1 MEERRRTQRRRKD
14 RDSIVGGLRIIAS
27 DHPAVNGLSDTHEGR
42 GHACK
47 GIRMQGRVSPCTRT
61 NAWVNGWPWV
71 GESLRRGQKRREREE
86 PLLAAPSYH
95 PLSLSVSLCVS
106 VRGVVQLSLRL
117 FVSCVLRLEFALT
130 DWLWLVVHP
139 FANSRWSRSLLWVEY
154 NGWDETKPR
163 LLFFFF
169 FIRAW
174 TSFFFF
180 FSLPFLEVCLD
191 REFEQ
196 PCFNFV
202 SKFGEVFSFFF
213 LFVAASRTTVWISF
227 LFFNGEVGCSKRGC
241 TANQSGTI
249 FFWAFWF
256 DELLYK
262 IGKKRFS
269 FFFKFDELC

>member
-14 RDSIVGGLRIIAS
+14 RDSIVGGPRIIAS

-71 GESLRRGQKRREREE
+71 GESLRRGQKRRERN
-86 PLLAAPSYH
+86 PFWRLSLTT
-95 PLSLSVSLCVS
+95 LSLSLSLSLCVS

-163 LLFFFF
+163 LLFFFSSLLGLGQVSSF
-169 FIRAW
+169 SFPFLSSKFVWIENSSSLVS
-174 TSFFFF
+174 TLFPSLEKFFFF
-180 FSLPFLEVCLD
+180 FFCSLQLL
-191 REFEQ
+191 EQ
-196 PCFNFV
+196 P
-202 SKFGEVFSFFF
+202 FGFRFFF
-213 LFVAASRTTVWISF
+213 LTEKWVVRKRVVQRTRVEQYF
-227 LFFNGEVGCSKRGC
+227 LSVLIRWV
-241 TANQSGTI
+241 I
-249 FFWAFWF
+249 
-256 DELLYK
+256 
-262 IGKKRFS
+262 I
-269 FFFKFDELC
+269 

>member
-14 RDSIVGGLRIIAS
+14 RDSIVGGPRIIAS

-71 GESLRRGQKRREREE
+71 GESLRRGQKRRERNPFWRL
-86 PLLAAPSYH
+86 PLTT
-95 PLSLSVSLCVS
+95 LSLSLCVS

-163 LLFFFF
+163 LLFFFSSLLGLGQVSSFSFPFLSSKFVWIENSSSLVSTLFPSLEKF
-169 FIRAW
+169 FL
-174 TSFFFF
+174 FFFC
-180 FSLPFLEVCLD
+180 SLQLL
-191 REFEQ
+191 EQ
-196 PCFNFV
+196 P
-202 SKFGEVFSFFF
+202 FGFRFFF
-213 LFVAASRTTVWISF
+213 LTEKWVVRKGVVQRTRVEQYF
-227 LFFNGEVGCSKRGC
+227 LSVLIRWV
-241 TANQSGTI
+241 I
-249 FFWAFWF
+249 
-256 DELLYK
+256 
-262 IGKKRFS
+262 I
-269 FFFKFDELC
+269 

>member
-14 RDSIVGGLRIIAS
+14 RDSIVGGPRIIAS

-71 GESLRRGQKRREREE
+71 GESLRRGQKRRERNPFWRL
-86 PLLAAPSYH
+86 PLTT
-95 PLSLSVSLCVS
+95 LSLSLCVS

-163 LLFFFF
+163 LLFFF
-169 FIRAW
+169 
-174 TSFFFF
+174 SSLLGLGQVFFFC
-180 FSLPFLEVCLD
+180 SLQLL
-191 REFEQ
+191 EQ
-196 PCFNFV
+196 P
-202 SKFGEVFSFFF
+202 FGFRFFF
-213 LFVAASRTTVWISF
+213 LTEKWVVRKRVVQRTRVEQYF
-227 LFFNGEVGCSKRGC
+227 LSVLIRWV
-241 TANQSGTI
+241 I
-249 FFWAFWF
+249 
-256 DELLYK
+256 
-262 IGKKRFS
+262 I
-269 FFFKFDELC
+269 

>member
-14 RDSIVGGLRIIAS
+14 RDSIAGGPRIIAS

-95 PLSLSVSLCVS
+95 PLSLSLCVS

-163 LLFFFF
+163 LLFFFSSLLGLGQVSSFSFPFLSSKFVWIENSSSLVSTLFPSLEKF
-169 FIRAW
+169 FL
-174 TSFFFF
+174 FFFC
-180 FSLPFLEVCLD
+180 SLQLL
-191 REFEQ
+191 EQ
-196 PCFNFV
+196 P
-202 SKFGEVFSFFF
+202 FGFRFFF
-213 LFVAASRTTVWISF
+213 LTEKWVVRKGVVQRT
-227 LFFNGEVGCSKRGC
+227 R
-241 TANQSGTI
+241 TI
-249 FFWAFWF
+249 FFERF
-256 DELLYK
+256 DSMSYYIK
-262 IGKKRFS
+262 
-269 FFFKFDELC
+269 

>member
-14 RDSIVGGLRIIAS
+14 RDSIVGGPRIIAS

-95 PLSLSVSLCVS
+95 PLSLSLCVS

-163 LLFFFF
+163 LLFFFSSLLGLGQVSSFSFPFLSSKFVWIENSSSLVSTLFPSLEKF
-169 FIRAW
+169 FL
-174 TSFFFF
+174 FFFC
-180 FSLPFLEVCLD
+180 SLQLL
-191 REFEQ
+191 EQ
-196 PCFNFV
+196 P
-202 SKFGEVFSFFF
+202 FGFRFFF
-213 LFVAASRTTVWISF
+213 LTEKWVVRKRVVQRTRVEQYF
-227 LFFNGEVGCSKRGC
+227 LSVLIRWV
-241 TANQSGTI
+241 I
-249 FFWAFWF
+249 
-256 DELLYK
+256 
-262 IGKKRFS
+262 I
-269 FFFKFDELC
+269 

>member
-1 MEERRRTQRRRKD
+1 MEERNGRRTQRRRKD
-14 RDSIVGGLRIIAS
+14 RDSIAGGPRIIAS

-71 GESLRRGQKRREREE
+71 GESLRRGQKRRERNPFWRL
-86 PLLAAPSYH
+86 PLTTLS
-95 PLSLSVSLCVS
+95 LSLSVSQCAELCNSLSVS
-106 VRGVVQLSLRL
+106 LSLV
-117 FVSCVLRLEFALT
+117 FFGS
-130 DWLWLVVHP
+130 
-139 FANSRWSRSLLWVEY
+139 SSLLRTDS
-154 NGWDETKPR
+154 GWSFIR
-163 LLFFFF
+163 LPIQGGRVHYCGWNITGGMRRNLVCFFFLF

-241 TANQSGTI
+241 TANQNNI
-249 FFWAFWF
+249 FWAFWF

-269 FFFKFDELC
+269 FFF

>member
-14 RDSIVGGLRIIAS
+14 RDSIVGGPRIIAS

-71 GESLRRGQKRREREE
+71 GESLRRGQKRRERNPFWRL
-86 PLLAAPSYH
+86 PLTT
-95 PLSLSVSLCVS
+95 LSLSLCVS

-163 LLFFFF
+163 LLFFFSSLLGLGQVS
-169 FIRAW
+169 
-174 TSFFFF
+174 SFSF
-180 FSLPFLEVCLD
+180 PFLSSKFVWIENLG
-191 REFEQ
+191 EFEQ

-213 LFVAASRTTVWISF
+213 FVRSQLLEQPVKNPFGF

-249 FFWAFWF
+249 FFERF
-256 DELLYK
+256 DSMSYYIK
-262 IGKKRFS
+262 
-269 FFFKFDELC
+269 